1 MVSRRSSFPSRRL
14 VALIVGST
22 VVPLVALFC
31 LGRTLL
37 DNDRDLEDQRDKQ
50 RLEQAAQLV
59 VAALQR
65 AVSSSQ
71 QDLASGIADWPEGSV
86 VVHFREGYV
95 EASPKG
101 RVAYFPA
108 VQSLR
113 ESPPDLFSVGEQI
126 EHQGHDHASALR
138 VFSELEAS
146 SDSAIRAGA
155 LLRMGRNLAALGRVA
170 DALKAYSALSRI
182 QDVAIDG
189 TPASLYGF
197 YARCELLDREQRNS
211 ELQVEARLLDHEL
224 RSGRWLLTD
233 VTYKL
238 YTLDTAR
245 WLGGNP
251 VATEEER
258 FAEAVGL
265 AWERWLSHAPSGPGT
280 LVVGTRTFAVLWQ
293 MAGASA
299 RALIVSPQFIDE
311 QWMKPAAVVA
321 AGQNVSFKVGDLDA
335 TGSLASVKLK
345 STETALPWDV
355 VATSLISSGSDPGF
369 LFRRRLLIAGFVV
382 LTLMAVTTSY
392 LIYRAMERE
401 LAVVRLQSDFVS
413 AVSHEF
419 RTPLTA
425 MRQFTEMLRES
436 PNLSEDRRIV
446 CYDAQMR
453 SADRLLNLV
462 ESLLDFGRMEAGARH
477 YQFEQRD
484 CAVLV
489 QRAVEEFRKDPQAE
503 QFAIQFRADTPVQA
517 ATDGEALSRAV
528 RNLLE
533 NAVRYSPDD
542 RRVEVALNRTNGH
555 VRISVRDHGIG
566 ISADD
571 RARIFKKFQRGEQA
585 RLRGIKGTGIG
596 LAMVDEIVKAHHGRV
611 ELESEP
617 GAGSTFTIVLPA
629 GD

>member
-453 SADRLLNLV
+453 STDRLLNLV

-585 RLRGIKGTGIG
+585 RLRGIKGSGIG

>member
-321 AGQNVSFKVGDLDA
+321 AGQNVSFKVGDLGD
-335 TGSLASVKLK
+335 TGPLPSVKLK

-453 SADRLLNLV
+453 STDRLLNLV

-629 GD
+629 SD